1 MPHGQTVHPA
11 ETASTVRKVRK
22 LTVADRH
29 EVAGLRERGE
39 RFWLDLAGPNG
50 QQALESV
57 GHELGLP
64 EGAAQAATEFGQRP
78 RLALLGDHALLVLFG
93 AGHGPAGRAE
103 MVEVHLLLGVD
114 HLVTV
119 HPAPLPRLESLPAA
133 EDARPIAEPVI
144 GALIDT
150 LLVAV
155 ETIDDEIDGLEDE
168 IIERLD
174 ESQMRRLTELR
185 RALVEARHVGTPQRD
200 LFLRQ
205 ADELAALPGLSAA
218 GVREI
223 SSRLVTVRDLVDS
236 TRELASGAL
245 DLYLSS
251 TSNRLN
257 LFAERLTILTTLVLP
272 LVVMT
277 GFFGQNFGWLVNRI
291 DSLAAFLALGVGAPI
306 ALIAVLLYLLRR
318 RGYL

>member
-1 MPHGQTVHPA
+1 
-11 ETASTVRKVRK
+11 VREVRK
-22 LTVADRH
+22 LTAADTH
-29 EVAGLRERGE
+29 DVGGLRERGE
-39 RFWLDLAGPNG
+39 PFWLDLVGPNG
-50 QQALESV
+50 RQALESV

-64 EGAAQAATEFGQRP
+64 EGAARAATEFGQRP
-78 RLALLGDHALLVLFG
+78 RLAFLGDHALLVLFG
-93 AGHGPAGRAE
+93 AGDGPTGRPE
-103 MVEVHLLLGVD
+103 MMEVHLLLGVD

-119 HPAPLPRLESLPAA
+119 HRAPLPALESLPVA

-144 GALIDT
+144 GALIDS

-155 ETIDDEIDGLEDE
+155 EAIDDEIDGLEDE

-205 ADELAALPGLSAA
+205 ADELSALPGLSAA
-218 GVREI
+218 GVREVY
-223 SSRLVTVRDLVDS
+223 SRLVAVRDLVDS

-251 TSNRLN
+251 TSNRLA
-257 LFAERLTILTTLVLP
+257 LLAERLTILTTLVLP

-277 GFFGQNFGWLVNRI
+277 GFFGQNFGWLVERV

-306 ALIAVLLYLLRR
+306 AVIALLLYLLRR

>member
-1 MPHGQTVHPA
+1 M
-11 ETASTVRKVRK
+11 RKVRK
-22 LTVADRH
+22 LTLADTH
-29 EVAGLRERGE
+29 DVAGLRERGE
-39 RFWLDLAGPNG
+39 PFWLDLVGPNG
-50 QQALESV
+50 REALESV
-57 GHELGLP
+57 SHQLGLP
-64 EGAAQAATEFGQRP
+64 KGAARAATEFGQRP

-93 AGHGPAGRAE
+93 AGDGPPGRVE

-114 HLVTV
+114 HLVTI
-119 HPAPLPRLESLPAA
+119 HRAHLPPLESLSAV
-133 EDARPIAEPVI
+133 EDARPLAEPVI
-144 GALIDT
+144 DALIDS
-150 LLVAV
+150 LFVAV
-155 ETIDDEIDGLEDE
+155 EAIDDEIDGLEDE
-168 IIERLD
+168 ILERLD

-205 ADELAALPGLSAA
+205 ADELSALPGLSAA
-218 GVREI
+218 GVREV

-277 GFFGQNFGWLVNRI
+277 GFFGQNFGWLVSRV
-291 DSLAAFLALGVGAPI
+291 DSLAAFVAFGVGAPI